1 MICLECVNGLRR
13 DMPGKT
19 EVVCCLDSRLVMSV
33 FKCNFFFRAVDD
45 RPIVESVLP
54 DLKYEVED
62 TKRKIMTSHYQ
73 DIVQRL
79 KEEQKGI
86 DPVDEV
92 YGKSLVEDVNEYMQK
107 EQQGVAEK
115 VAFEQDRMTVEDLM
129 KRAVGLVKEG
139 EKACKEICGEM
150 EVPGSSVMER
160 ADEFIEQIEENS
172 RKIIEND
179 IKLAELKR
187 GRGRPRKT

>member
-45 RPIVESVLP
+45 RPIVESVMP
-54 DLKYEVED
+54 DLKYKEEVED

-73 DIVQRL
+73 EIVGKL
-79 KEEQKGI
+79 KEEQQEPVYRLDDDGMLKKK
-86 DPVDEV
+86 VDEYDWSNQKV
-92 YGKSLVEDVNEYMQK
+92 DVPRETYEGIPEVK
-107 EQQGVAEK
+107 GSFGS
-115 VAFEQDRMTVEDLM
+115 AF
-129 KRAVGLVKEG
+129 
-139 EKACKEICGEM
+139 
-150 EVPGSSVMER
+150 
-160 ADEFIEQIEENS
+160 
-172 RKIIEND
+172 
-179 IKLAELKR
+179 LKR

>member
-19 EVVCCLDSRLVMSV
+19 EVVCCLDSRLVV
-33 FKCNFFFRAVDD
+33 AVIKCNFFFRAVDD

-54 DLKYEVED
+54 EIKFHMPEEVD
-62 TKRKIMTSHYQ
+62 
-73 DIVQRL
+73 VQ
-79 KEEQKGI
+79 
-86 DPVDEV
+86 
-92 YGKSLVEDVNEYMQK
+92 
-107 EQQGVAEK
+107 VAEK

>member
-33 FKCNFFFRAVDD
+33 YKCNFFFRAVDD

-54 DLKYEVED
+54 DFKVQEAIEAQKVILDDMKQYSNIVEVPRE
-62 TKRKIMTSHYQ
+62 TSNYY
-73 DIVQRL
+73 L
-79 KEEQKGI
+79 
-86 DPVDEV
+86 
-92 YGKSLVEDVNEYMQK
+92 
-107 EQQGVAEK
+107 
-115 VAFEQDRMTVEDLM
+115 

-139 EKACKEICGEM
+139 EKACKEICGEI
-150 EVPGSSVMER
+150 EVPGSSVVER

>member
-45 RPIVESVLP
+45 RPIVESVMP

-107 EQQGVAEK
+107 EQ
-115 VAFEQDRMTVEDLM
+115 
-129 KRAVGLVKEG
+129 
-139 EKACKEICGEM
+139 
-150 EVPGSSVMER
+150 SVMP
-160 ADEFIEQIEENS
+160 DIHIEHDLSLN
-172 RKIIEND
+172 
-179 IKLAELKR
+179 KLGQEILDSSKKMPVDNWKYEKR

>member
-33 FKCNFFFRAVDD
+33 YKCNFFFRVVDD

-54 DLKYEVED
+54 EIKYHEEVPRE
-62 TKRKIMTSHYQ
+62 TSNYY
-73 DIVQRL
+73 L
-79 KEEQKGI
+79 
-86 DPVDEV
+86 
-92 YGKSLVEDVNEYMQK
+92 
-107 EQQGVAEK
+107 
-115 VAFEQDRMTVEDLM
+115 

-150 EVPGSSVMER
+150 EVPGSSVVER

>member
-33 FKCNFFFRAVDD
+33 FKCNFFFRAVDE
-45 RPIVESVLP
+45 RPIVESVMP

-73 DIVQRL
+73 EIVGKL
-79 KEEQKGI
+79 KEEQ
-86 DPVDEV
+86 
-92 YGKSLVEDVNEYMQK
+92 
-107 EQQGVAEK
+107 QGMSA
-115 VAFEQDRMTVEDLM
+115 T
-129 KRAVGLVKEG
+129 
-139 EKACKEICGEM
+139 EM
-150 EVPGSSVMER
+150 C
-160 ADEFIEQIEENS
+160 EQIEENN

-179 IKLAELKR
+179 IKIEELKR

>member
-19 EVVCCLDSRLVMSV
+19 EVVCCLDSRLVMAV
-33 FKCNFFFRAVDD
+33 IKCNFFFRAVDD

-54 DLKYEVED
+54 EIKFHMPEEV
-62 TKRKIMTSHYQ
+62 
-73 DIVQRL
+73 
-79 KEEQKGI
+79 KEEF
-86 DPVDEV
+86 

-115 VAFEQDRMTVEDLM
+115 VAFEQDRMTVNALM
-129 KRAVGLVKEG
+129 
-139 EKACKEICGEM
+139 
-150 EVPGSSVMER
+150 
-160 ADEFIEQIEENS
+160 NS
-172 RKIIEND
+172 
-179 IKLAELKR
+179 KR

>member
-19 EVVCCLDSRLVMSV
+19 EVVCCLDSRLVMGVSR
-33 FKCNFFFRAVDD
+33 CNFFFRAVDD

-54 DLKYEVED
+54 EIKFHMPEEVD
-62 TKRKIMTSHYQ
+62 
-73 DIVQRL
+73 VQ
-79 KEEQKGI
+79 
-86 DPVDEV
+86 
-92 YGKSLVEDVNEYMQK
+92 
-107 EQQGVAEK
+107 VAEK

>member
-1 MICLECVNGLRR
+1 VLSGFPFGDECLQVQFL
-13 DMPGKT
+13 
-19 EVVCCLDSRLVMSV
+19 L
-33 FKCNFFFRAVDD
+33 RAVDD

-54 DLKYEVED
+54 EIKFHMPEEVD
-62 TKRKIMTSHYQ
+62 
-73 DIVQRL
+73 VQ
-79 KEEQKGI
+79 
-86 DPVDEV
+86 
-92 YGKSLVEDVNEYMQK
+92 
-107 EQQGVAEK
+107 VAEK
-115 VAFEQDRMTVEDLM
+115 VAFEQDRMTVEDLNE
-129 KRAVGLVKEG
+129 KGCSLVKEG

-187 GRGRPRKT
+187 GVGGRGRLEGAANLFKCQIHYIEVSEKPSEFLCQAVVRRSLQIHGFV

>member
-33 FKCNFFFRAVDD
+33 YKCNFFFRAVDD

-54 DLKYEVED
+54 EIKFHMPEEVD
-62 TKRKIMTSHYQ
+62 
-73 DIVQRL
+73 VQ
-79 KEEQKGI
+79 
-86 DPVDEV
+86 
-92 YGKSLVEDVNEYMQK
+92 
-107 EQQGVAEK
+107 VAEK

>member
-19 EVVCCLDSRLVMSV
+19 EVVCCLDSRLVMGV

-54 DLKYEVED
+54 EIKFHMPEEV
-62 TKRKIMTSHYQ
+62 
-73 DIVQRL
+73 
-79 KEEQKGI
+79 KEEF
-86 DPVDEV
+86 

-107 EQQGVAEK
+107 EQQKDVPRETY
-115 VAFEQDRMTVEDLM
+115 E
-129 KRAVGLVKEG
+129 
-139 EKACKEICGEM
+139 
-150 EVPGSSVMER
+150 EV
-160 ADEFIEQIEENS
+160 
-172 RKIIEND
+172 
-179 IKLAELKR
+179 KR